1 MRVFFLL
8 VTLCFI
14 CAEYLLAQTYSD
26 VSLEQGISVMNN
38 GSNLGCGVSFY
49 DFDKDGWDDI
59 TIGVKN
65 QTILCF
71 RNVNGNYEP
80 FNLPGVD
87 FVGEPKQIVWVDFD
101 NDNDMDLFVSYT
113 FDRVRLYENNGS
125 FVFTEIG
132 LEAGLLDQPH
142 LENWGA
148 SWGDFDRD
156 GDLDLYSCKL
166 IIEGE
171 DFSSDH
177 TLGNTL
183 YQNNGDGS
191 FTDVSVETQ
200 TTDSLGI
207 SYQSLFTDIDQDS
220 WPDLFVIND
229 KWFLNSFYRNTG
241 SGYFDDEGEL
251 RQLDYLM
258 DAMCIAAED
267 YDNDGDVDFYI
278 TNTSFA
284 GGGVGNL
291 LFKNQNGTF
300 NTLPSATGI
309 NVLQTCWGS
318 VWFDYDNDG
327 RQDLWVTA
335 NFAVNPILNPI
346 FKNEGQDTFTQINNQ
361 IGLEGNVSRAFSIA
375 MGDINNDGYADIIQG
390 NANPYQHQLF
400 QSSGGNAHWLK
411 VSLEG
416 SISNKDAIGS
426 KIRVYTPVHNHF
438 RETYCGEGYLSQN
451 SQREIFG
458 LGDLEFVDSLS
469 IDWPSGMR
477 EVYYNLPANET
488 YHFIEGATF
497 EVSVF
502 SNVQSICPGDSTLLI
517 AQGLENNPAI
527 WNNGF
532 VGDSLYVSSPG
543 TYAFGTENTFG
554 IEASSNEITIDVYE
568 AQSSQINLE
577 NISCFGDLSGSAAL
591 LDSSFTNV
599 IWDNGETGAATQLP
613 FGWSTYSAVDGNG
626 CAMIDSVFID
636 QPEALSW
643 NSSTVDEVIGLSLG
657 AAVISPSGGTAPY
670 SFDWGDENC
679 NSNICSNL
687 SAGEYLVVLTDA
699 AMCSTEI
706 LISIDA
712 VTSTNEQAPGRLEF
726 FPNPV
731 NDFLFIKNGAYLRN
745 FEIRSVSG
753 SLVLEGLVSEQ
764 GIDMKALEKGVY
776 LLILSDTDHSKT
788 VTSLFMKN

>member
-8 VTLCFI
+8 LTLCFL
-14 CAEYLLAQTYSD
+14 CVEHLLAQTYSD
-26 VSLEQGISVMNN
+26 VTLEQGISVMNN
-38 GSNLGCGVSFY
+38 GSNLGSGVSFY

-65 QTILCF
+65 QTIRCF
-71 RNVNGNYEP
+71 RNVNGSYEP

-113 FDRVRLYENNGS
+113 FNRVRLYENNGS

-166 IIEGE
+166 ILEGE
-171 DFSSDH
+171 DFSLDH

-191 FTDVSVETQ
+191 FTDVSLETQ

-207 SYQSLFTDIDQDS
+207 SYQSLFTDIDQDG

-278 TNTSFA
+278 TNTAFA

-291 LFKNQNGTF
+291 LFKNQDGTF

-361 IGLEGNVSRAFSIA
+361 IGLEGNVSRAYSIA

-426 KIRVYTPVHNHF
+426 KIRVYTPVHHLF

-458 LGDLEFVDSLS
+458 LGDLEIVDSLS

-517 AQGLENNPAI
+517 AQGVENSPAI

-532 VGDSLYVSSPG
+532 MGDSLYVSSPG
-543 TYAFGTENTFG
+543 TYAFVTENTFG

-568 AQSSQINLE
+568 TQSSQISLE

-599 IWDNGETGAATQLP
+599 IWDNGETGAAIQLP

-626 CAMIDSVFID
+626 CAIIDSVFID

-643 NSSTVDEVIGLSLG
+643 NLSTVDEVVGLSLG
-657 AAVISPSGGTAPY
+657 AAVITPIGGTAPY

-699 AMCSTEI
+699 VMCSTEI

-712 VTSTNEQAPGRLEF
+712 VTSTNEQASGRLEL

-753 SLVLEGLVSEQ
+753 SLLLKGLVSEK
-764 GIDMKALEKGVY
+764 GIDMKTLEKGVY
-776 LLILSDTDHSKT
+776 LLILSDTDHSKR

>member
-8 VTLCFI
+8 VTLCFL
-14 CAEYLLAQTYSD
+14 CAEVLLAQTYSD

-38 GSNLGCGVSFY
+38 GSNLGSGVSFY
-49 DFDKDGWDDI
+49 DFDKDGWDDL
-59 TIGVKN
+59 TIGAKN
-65 QTILCF
+65 QVIRCF

-80 FNLPGVD
+80 FALTGVD

-101 NDNDMDLFVSYT
+101 NDDDMDLFVSYT
-113 FDRVRLYENNGS
+113 FDRVRMYENDGN

-132 LEAGLLDQPH
+132 LQAGLLDQAY

-156 GDLDLYSCKL
+156 GDLDLYSAKL
-166 IIEGE
+166 LLEGE
-171 DFSSDH
+171 DFTEDH

-183 YQNNGDGS
+183 YRNNGDGS
-191 FTDVSVETQ
+191 FTDVSLETQ

-207 SYQSLFTDIDQDS
+207 SYQSLFTDVDQDG

-241 SGYFDDEGEL
+241 LGYFEDEGEL

-291 LFKNQNGTF
+291 LFKNDDGVF

-361 IGLEGNVSRAFSIA
+361 IGLEGNVSRAYSIA
-375 MGDINNDGYADIIQG
+375 MGDMNNDGYADIIQG

-426 KIRVYTPVHNHF
+426 KIRVYTPIYNQF

-458 LGDLEFVDSLS
+458 LGDLEIVDSLS

-497 EVSVF
+497 EVSAF

-532 VGDSLYVSSPG
+532 VGDSLYISSPG
-543 TYAFGTENTFG
+543 AYSFSAENTFG
-554 IEASSNEITIDVYE
+554 IEATSNEITIDIYE
-568 AQSSQINLE
+568 TQSSQINLE

-599 IWDNGETGAATQLP
+599 IWDNGEMGTAIQLP
-613 FGWSTYSAVDGNG
+613 FGWSTYSALDGNG
-626 CAMIDSVFID
+626 CAVIDSVFIN

-643 NSSTVDEVIGLSLG
+643 NLSMVDEVIGLSLG
-657 AAVISPSGGTAPY
+657 AAVITPSGGTAPY

-679 NSNICSNL
+679 TSNICTNL
-687 SAGEYLVVLTDA
+687 SAGEYTVLLTDA

-706 LISIDA
+706 IVSIDA
-712 VTSTNEQAPGRLEF
+712 VTGLNEPTSEHFEL

-731 NDFLFIKNGAYLRN
+731 DDYLFMKNVAGSEH
-745 FEIRSVSG
+745 FEIRSISG
-753 SLVLEGLVSEQ
+753 DLVLEGNTSIQ
-764 GIDMKALEKGVY
+764 SIDMRAISGGLY
-776 LLILSDTDHSKT
+776 LITLSNADNSKKY
-788 VTSLFMKN
+788 TSLFLKN